1 MAYSGSLAALRGSAA
16 LAAVVAGM
24 LGGAGQAVLAQQQA
38 PADGAA
44 PPPRVEMWSGGE
56 GFPHF
61 WSVHGGATVAPFGG
75 IRDDG
80 FRLRAV
86 LGYGDYYGAGTAT
99 AGDLLIGYHQQ
110 HGTVTIKVF
119 AGLTV
124 VDYTPRE
131 PGSVLIGT
139 EHGAKGVLE
148 AWWNITDEAWA
159 SLDLSVSSTHL
170 DYGGRLRLGWRLWP
184 ELSAGL
190 EAGSGGMAEGVFAP
204 DAAAAG
210 QALEHDT
217 SRVGAFLRYEWEAG
231 EVSVSGGWAVDG
243 TWREREGGPGPF
255 GTVSLLTRF

>member
-1 MAYSGSLAALRGSAA
+1 LLTALRRRAV
-16 LAAVVAGM
+16 LAIAVAGAI
-24 LGGAGQAVLAQQQA
+24 GGAGQAASAQEEVAAADQA
-38 PADGAA
+38 R
-44 PPPRVEMWSGGE
+44 PPRVEMWSGGE

-99 AGDLLIGYHQQ
+99 AGDLLIGYHKQLD
-110 HGTVTIKVF
+110 TVTIKVF

-124 VDYTPRE
+124 VDYTPRA
-131 PGSVLIGT
+131 PASVLIGT
-139 EHGAKGVLE
+139 EYGAKGVLE
-148 AWWNITDEAWA
+148 AWWNIADQAWA

-190 EAGSGGMAEGVFAP
+190 EAGSGGMAEGVFEP

-210 QALEHDT
+210 KALEHDT
-217 SRVGAFLRYEWEAG
+217 SRVGAFLRYEWATG